1 MRTTTCTSVVFL
13 LSICLIA
20 GTAAAQAKAPA
31 ATPAKAPAATPAKA
45 PAATPA
51 KAPAAAAAAPAKAPD
66 ANAKA
71 EAERAGKEGERL
83 LAQHEPA
90 RALEHLQRAYR
101 LSNNVKYLLPLGLA
115 YAEAERPLDALDAL
129 GRYLR
134 EAPAL
139 PDAKRKEIGAKL
151 GVMLDQVAAVVTI
164 EASRENAGVKV
175 DGRAIGTTPLEAPLR
190 LMPGKHELVLQPAPT
205 DPSSGAR
212 QVIDVKPGERR
223 TVKLEPGTRSRF
235 LEPQSS
241 NETGGAQGDDGEEE
255 EEKAPPKR
263 RKVAATVRKEPEEQ
277 AVKIEW
283 NPRQIHK
290 KWWFWT
296 AVGGA
301 TVLVV
306 GLAAGLGARSAS
318 SAAGEMIPKSPDWK
332 GGVVDARSG
341 ALLALAGSWP

>member
-13 LSICLIA
+13 LSICLIT
-20 GTAAAQAKAPA
+20 GTAAAQAKAAGAQPTKGPA
-31 ATPAKAPAATPAKA
+31 P
-45 PAATPA
+45 
-51 KAPAAAAAAPAKAPD
+51 APAKAPD
-66 ANAKA
+66 ANARA

-101 LSNNVKYLLPLGLA
+101 LSTNVKYLLPLGLA

-190 LMPGKHELVLQPAPT
+190 LMPGKHEIVLQPAPT

-212 QVIDVKPGERR
+212 QVIDIKPGERR

-235 LEPQSS
+235 LDPQSS
-241 NETGGAQGDDGEEE
+241 NEQTGAPGEEDEEE

-263 RKVAATVRKEPEEQ
+263 RKVAATVRKEEEQ
-277 AVKIEW
+277 SVKIEW

-306 GLAAGLGARSAS
+306 GLAAGLGARSAG
-318 SAAGEMIPKSPDWK
+318 SAASGETIPKSPDWG

-341 ALLALAGSWP
+341 ALVALAGSWP